1 MKKKKNITQ
10 KIEILKD
17 INLVINKNII
27 ILEYKGKEIKRKLYY
42 PGIHI
47 RDENNTMIIS
57 SEKNSRNEK
66 KIINTYKAH
75 IKNMIRGLVEGY
87 TYKLKICSSHFPM
100 NVSLDNNKLIIKNFF
115 GEKVPRKAK
124 ILEGVDVK
132 IEGDIITVTGV
143 DKEKVG
149 QTSAN
154 MEKSTRITNR
164 DRRVF
169 MDGIYIIDKG
179 GRKIH

>member
-1 MKKKKNITQ
+1 MEEDYWLIFTNMELKHLSEE
-10 KIEILKD
+10 IEIPD
-17 INLVINKNII
+17 GV
-27 ILEYKGKEIKRKLYY
+27 
-42 PGIHI
+42 
-47 RDENNTMIIS
+47 D
-57 SEKNSRNEK
+57 
-66 KIINTYKAH
+66 
-75 IKNMIRGLVEGY
+75 
-87 TYKLKICSSHFPM
+87 
-100 NVSLDNNKLIIKNFF
+100 VSLDNNKLIIKNFF

-179 GRKIH
+179 GKKIH

>member
-1 MKKKKNITQ
+1 MKKKKDIIQRIGVPKEINI
-10 KIEILKD
+10 KIDKHTFIL
-17 INLVINKNII
+17 NHNN
-27 ILEYKGKEIKRKLYY
+27 KEIKKKLYY
-42 PGIHI
+42 PGINI
-47 RDENNTMIIS
+47 KNENNTIIIS
-57 SEKNSRNEK
+57 STKNSRNEK
-66 KIINTYKAH
+66 RLINTYKAH
-75 IKNMIRGLVEGY
+75 IKNMIRGLIEGY

-100 NVSLDNNKLIIKNFF
+100 NVSLDKNKIIIKNFF